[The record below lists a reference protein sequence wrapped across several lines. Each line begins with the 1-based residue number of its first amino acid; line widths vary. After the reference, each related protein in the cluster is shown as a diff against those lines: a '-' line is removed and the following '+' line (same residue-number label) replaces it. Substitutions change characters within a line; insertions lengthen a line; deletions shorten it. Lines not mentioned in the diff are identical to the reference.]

1 MAMKKGK
8 ARARALVCMYTGG
21 RLRHALERDDKVLL
35 PLQQLLPSNEDIT
48 HHLSFLCSS
57 TQWPTTTLTSAS
69 GLATA
74 RHPYATLAIDPEAN
88 YAKIAAANIRLR
100 KPSLMAVGHR
110 QGGNFSGRKTQTYAW
125 QAPLPP
131 ENWGRKPDV
140 QRRGIVQ
147 SRQRFPNGI
156 HSSGNEINTRLNEKV
171 KTTGP
176 RHGCTCHH
184 CVREDSDCSMEPSE
198 SGGRNVTRTTQVSRQ
213 RIRSTS

>member
-1 MAMKKGK
+1 MDKERGH
-8 ARARALVCMYTGG
+8 ARTLGSDRKRRQINEANGSHDNKEGEGARALVCMYTGG
-21 RLRHALERDDKVLL
+21 KLRHALERDNKVLL
-35 PLQQLLPSNEDIT
+35 SLQQLLPSNEDIT

-131 ENWGRKPDV
+131 
-140 QRRGIVQ
+140 
-147 SRQRFPNGI
+147 
-156 HSSGNEINTRLNEKV
+156 GN
-171 KTTGP
+171 
-176 RHGCTCHH
+176 
-184 CVREDSDCSMEPSE
+184 
-198 SGGRNVTRTTQVSRQ
+198 
-213 RIRSTS
+213 